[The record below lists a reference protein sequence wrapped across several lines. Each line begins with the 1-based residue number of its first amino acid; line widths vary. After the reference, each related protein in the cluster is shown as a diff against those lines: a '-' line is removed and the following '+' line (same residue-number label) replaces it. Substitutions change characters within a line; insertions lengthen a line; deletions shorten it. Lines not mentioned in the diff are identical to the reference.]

1 MTRVRSASSRDRK
14 PKAAPRA
21 RLELDARRAQLLVLG
36 RELFGRRAYDE
47 IQIEEI
53 AERAGVS
60 KGLLYHYFGSK
71 RGFYVATVETAAS
84 ALLEATLE
92 DPSAPP
98 PERALRSLETYLDF
112 VSENAPAFKALLGS
126 GIGTDAEVAG
136 IVERVR
142 AEFVRRFLVGLGL
155 EGQSRPV
162 FELAAR
168 SWIGLVE
175 AASLAWID
183 RGGVDRATLRTF
195 LLDTLTQVLLAAL
208 RLDPEAPITLAP
220 PGAG

>member
-1 MTRVRSASSRDRK
+1 MTGSRRSMARERR

-21 RLELDARRAQLLVLG
+21 RLELDARRQQLLVLG

-47 IQIEEI
+47 IQIDEI

-71 RGFYVATVETAAS
+71 RGFYVATVEAAAS

-92 DPSAPP
+92 DPKLPP

-126 GIGTDAEVAG
+126 GIGTDAEVSG

-155 EGQSRPV
+155 EGQARPV

-183 RGGVDRATLRTF
+183 RGAVDRATLRTF
-195 LLDTLTQVLLAAL
+195 LLDTLTQVLLAAV
-208 RLDPEAPITLAP
+208 RLDPHAPLAFAP
-220 PGAG
+220 PRAT

>member
-1 MTRVRSASSRDRK
+1 MTRARSASARERK
-14 PKAAPRA
+14 PKPPPRA
-21 RLELDARRAQLLVLG
+21 RLDLDARRAQLLVLG
-36 RELFGRRAYDE
+36 RELFGQRAYDE

-92 DPSAPP
+92 DASQPP

-175 AASLAWID
+175 AASLAWIE
-183 RGGVDRATLRTF
+183 RGAVDRATLRTF

-208 RLDPEAPITLAP
+208 RLDPDAPITLVP
-220 PGAG
+220 PG